1 MNSKSE
7 VEAMRELAKQLWE
20 RYFRPRAEEDL
31 LQHSLDGYKA
41 SVVSNNGDGTLTV
54 IRPFDTQT
62 MTVRC
67 PPGLKEEAAEGDQV
81 IVIALGSM
89 SNAFVLCRTDLSGM
103 GRTVKQG
110 EISFLASWSGESSPY
125 TQTVTVTGAAVTENS
140 RVDIQLTPAQI
151 TGLIASG
158 VQAITIEN
166 NAGTLTAY
174 AVGSHPG
181 TAMSVQC
188 TVTEVEA

>member
-1 MNSKSE
+1 MNGKSE

-54 IRPFDTQT
+54 VRPFDTQT

-67 PPGLKEEAAEGDQV
+67 PPGLAEEAAVGDQV

-89 SNAFVLCRTDLSGM
+89 SNAFALCRTDLSGLG
-103 GRTVKQG
+103 GRFPFPTELDFSEWDNGFFSETMDNGDVFNYLVEFDGSNRPVKIYD
-110 EISFLASWSGESSPY
+110 ETHE
-125 TQTVTVTGAAVTENS
+125 
-140 RVDIQLTPAQI
+140 
-151 TGLIASG
+151 
-158 VQAITIEN
+158 
-166 NAGTLTAY
+166 
-174 AVGSHPG
+174 
-181 TAMSVQC
+181 C
-188 TVTEVEA
+188 TVVW